1 MSLSTHYKVRVTR
14 RGSPGLPFGWE
25 LCRRDTDEEIERSS
39 GTYRSRHEA
48 LVEGERAA
56 VARDQRPGDSPIA

>member
-1 MSLSTHYKVRVTR
+1 MSLSTHYKVRVSR

-25 LCRRDTDEEIERSS
+25 LCRRDDDQEIERSS

-48 LVEGERAA
+48 LSEGERAA
-56 VARDQRPGDSPIA
+56 VERDRRDGAPAAG